1 MVEMKSFEQ
10 IEGLIPILMQG
21 AKIPSIAIGV
31 IKEGKMIYSKAFGGK
46 LLKTN
51 APATVDTLYGIG
63 SCTKSFTTLAILQLA
78 DKGLL
83 DINDPVSK
91 YLPLKI
97 GMKDNTIK
105 IKHLMS
111 HSSGIPSLGV
121 ATVLIKRI
129 SDIEETFVPLSN
141 TDDFMMHVNSA
152 QNEIAD
158 IPGKR
163 YFYNN
168 GAFALLG
175 LIIEKLSGELYEDYI
190 KKNILTPLEMTRSI
204 FTREEF
210 EKDGDTMTAYFTDK
224 DKNFKETIHPFDKF
238 IYAAGGL
245 LSSVNELSNYLIMC
259 MNDGK
264 FKDKQII
271 KSAAIK
277 QWWKPQIETLPGFF
291 GKQQY
296 AFGWATIEEF
306 FGETIV
312 QHGGSTAVSSAMLA
326 MIPEK
331 KFGVIILGNVGDA
344 QGSILVQVFLAALLG
359 KNPQTDLP
367 ALRLD
372 SKLSKFVG
380 EYQTYKG
387 ITKISISK
395 TGLSLLGKFEDY
407 PEIIFPIIP
416 LSDAVD
422 DFNFYF
428 PIGTLKMPVVFEEN
442 TKTGQIDL
450 YYERNRFHK
459 IGPLK
464 KSTK

>member
-1 MVEMKSFEQ
+1 MSEINVFEQ
-10 IEGLIPILMQG
+10 IEGLIPILMQES
-21 AKIPSIAIGV
+21 KIPSIVIGV
-31 IKEGKMIYSKAFGGK
+31 VKDGKMIYSKAFGGK
-46 LLKTN
+46 LLKEN

-78 DKGLL
+78 DEGKL

-97 GMKDNTIK
+97 GMKDNPIK
-105 IKHLMS
+105 IKHIMS
-111 HSSGIPSLGV
+111 HSSGIPSLGM

-129 SDIEETFVPLSN
+129 SGFEETFVPMSN
-141 TDDFMMHVNSA
+141 IDDFMMHVNNA

-168 GAFALLG
+168 SAFAMLG
-175 LIIEKLSGELYEDYI
+175 LIIEKLSGEPYIDYI
-190 KKNILTPLEMTRSI
+190 KKNILAPLEMTRSI
-204 FTREEF
+204 FTRAEF

-224 DKNFKETIHPFDKF
+224 DKKFKETIHPFDNL

-245 LSSVNELSNYLIMC
+245 ISSVNELSNYLIMC

-271 KSAAIK
+271 KAAAQK
-277 QWWKPQIETLPGFF
+277 QWWKPQIETMPGFF
-291 GKQQY
+291 GKQHY
-296 AFGWATIEEF
+296 ALGWATIEDF

-312 QHGGSTAVSSAMLA
+312 QHGGSTGVSSAMLA

-331 KFGVIILGNVGDA
+331 KIGVIVLGNVGNT
-344 QGSILVQVFLAALLG
+344 QGDLLAKVFLAALLG
-359 KNPQTDLP
+359 RNPQKDLP

-372 SKLSKFVG
+372 GKLSKFVG
-380 EYQTYKG
+380 EYQNYKG
-387 ITKISISK
+387 LTKISILK
-395 TGLSLLGKFEDY
+395 TGLSLLGKFEET
-407 PEIIFPIIP
+407 PEAVIPIVP
-416 LSDAVD
+416 FSDAVD
-422 DFNFYF
+422 DYNFYI
-428 PIGTLKMPVVFEEN
+428 PVGTIKVPVVFEEN
-442 TKTGQIDL
+442 TETGQIDFFF
-450 YYERNRFHK
+450 ERNRYHK

-464 KSTK
+464 KAKK

>member
-1 MVEMKSFEQ
+1 
-10 IEGLIPILMQG
+10 
-21 AKIPSIAIGV
+21 
-31 IKEGKMIYSKAFGGK
+31 
-46 LLKTN
+46 
-51 APATVDTLYGIG
+51 
-63 SCTKSFTTLAILQLA
+63 
-78 DKGLL
+78 
-83 DINDPVSK
+83 
-91 YLPLKI
+91 
-97 GMKDNTIK
+97 MKDNPIK

-111 HSSGIPSLGV
+111 HSSGMPSLGV

-158 IPGKR
+158 IPGER

-168 GAFALLG
+168 AAFALLG
-175 LIIEKLSGELYEDYI
+175 LIIEKLTGELYEDYI
-190 KKNILTPLEMTRSI
+190 KKNILAPLEMNRSI

-210 EKDGDTMTAYFTDK
+210 EKDEDIMTAYFTDK
-224 DKNFKETIHPFDKF
+224 ERNFKETIHPFDKF

-296 AFGWATIEEF
+296 AFGWSTIEDF

-331 KFGVIILGNVGDA
+331 KFGVIVLGNVGNSLGDLLA
-344 QGSILVQVFLAALLG
+344 SVFLAALLG
-359 KNPQTDLP
+359 KNPQEDLP
-367 ALRLD
+367 ILRLD
-372 SKLSKFVG
+372 SKLSKFIG

-387 ITKISISK
+387 LTKISITK
-395 TGLSLLGKFEDY
+395 PGLILIGENKDY
-407 PEIIFPIIP
+407 PGVVFPIIP

-422 DFNFYF
+422 DYNFYI
-428 PIGTLKMPVVFEEN
+428 PVGTLKIPVVFEEN
-442 TKTGQIDL
+442 TETGQIDFF
-450 YYERNRFHK
+450 YERNRFHK

-464 KSTK
+464 KTKK